1 VSNALRLHPD
11 DDVVIAKARIAAG
24 TQLETDAGWVAV
36 SGDIPAGHKI
46 AVRARA
52 AGDPV
57 RRYGQII
64 GFATVAIAPGEH
76 VHRHNLGAGE
86 LTQHFEAAV
95 EARRTR
101 YREASEMRTFDAYV
115 RGDGRVG
122 TRNYVLVVPTVNC
135 SATVVR
141 MVGERFRDVR
151 RAYPHVDGVVA
162 ISHKTGC
169 GLVAQGDD
177 HRLLQRVIDGYA
189 HHPNVGATVIVS
201 LGCEVNQAEP
211 IVQLGL
217 RGAAQSSLAEPGKR
231 LPVVTIQREGGTRQA
246 VEAAVAEIARLLPQV
261 DAARRTPRPASDL
274 VVATNCGGSDGYS
287 GITANPA
294 LGWAMDEIVRY
305 GGTALLAETPEIHGA
320 EQLLVRRARNENVA
334 RKLLARIAWWEA
346 HLARHG
352 ARMDH
357 NPSPG
362 NISGGITTVYEKA
375 LGGVAKAGTTE
386 LVDVLDYA
394 ERVHEHGLVFM
405 DTPGY
410 DPVSVTG
417 LVAGGANL
425 ICFTTGR
432 GSVFGCKPA
441 PSIKVATNTPMYEHM
456 TDDMDVNAGV
466 ILSGTPVE
474 EVGRQIFEEVL
485 AVASGKRTKS
495 EQSGVGEEEFAPWSI
510 GPTL

>member
-1 VSNALRLHPD
+1 MQGTLQLHPD
-11 DDVVIAKARIAAG
+11 DDVAIAKLKLPKGTAVDTEAG
-24 TQLETDAGWVAV
+24 PVTLTTDV
-36 SGDIPAGHKI
+36 PAGHKI
-46 AVRARA
+46 AVRRRA
-52 AGDPV
+52 AGEPV
-57 RRYGQII
+57 RRYGQVI
-64 GFATVAIAPGEH
+64 GVATAPIAPGEH
-76 VHRHNLGAGE
+76 VHRHNLGI
-86 LTQHFEAAV
+86 AALHQ
-95 EARRTR
+95 EFAAATEGQPTR
-101 YREASEMRTFDAYV
+101 YHPASEMRTFDGFV
-115 RGDGRVG
+115 RSDGRVG
-122 TRNYVLVVPTVNC
+122 TRNYVLVIPTVNC
-135 SATVVR
+135 SATVVK
-141 MVGERFRDVR
+141 MVADRFRDVAR
-151 RAYPHVDGVVA
+151 EFPNVDGVVA
-162 ISHKTGC
+162 LPHKGGC

-177 HRLLQRVIDGYA
+177 HQLLQRVITGYA
-189 HHPNVGATVIVS
+189 HHPNVGATVVVS

-211 IVQLGL
+211 LVQL
-217 RGAAQSSLAEPGKR
+217 ALAGRPVTNGKR
-231 LPVVTIQREGGTRQA
+231 LPVVTIQREGGTRKA

-261 DAARRTPRPASDL
+261 DAARRTSRPASDL

-320 EQLLVRRARNENVA
+320 EQLLVRRARDEAVA

-352 ARMDH
+352 AKTDH

-362 NISGGITTVYEKA
+362 NIAGGITTVYEKA
-375 LGGVAKAGTTE
+375 LGGVAKAGTTQ
-386 LVDVLDYA
+386 LVDVIDYA
-394 ERVHEHGLVFM
+394 EPVKERGLVFM

-425 ICFTTGR
+425 VCFTTGR

-441 PSIKVATNTPMYEHM
+441 PSIKLATSSTLYRHM
-456 TDDMDVNAGV
+456 TEDMDIDCGT
-466 ILSGTPVE
+466 ILEGASIA
-474 EVGRQIFEEVL
+474 EVGRQILDDIL

-495 EQSGVGEEEFAPWSI
+495 ELLGMGDEEFAPWQT

>member
-1 VSNALRLHPD
+1 VSSTLRLHPD
-11 DDVVIAKARIAAG
+11 DDVVIAKHRIAAG
-24 TQLETDAGWVAV
+24 TVLATDAGPVALAADV
-36 SGDIPAGHKI
+36 PAGHKI

-57 RRYGQII
+57 RRCGQII

-86 LTQHFEAAV
+86 LTQHFEPAI
-95 EARRTR
+95 EARPTR
-101 YREASEMRTFDAYV
+101 YHDASEMRTFDGYL
-115 RGDGRVG
+115 RPDGRVG
-122 TRNYVLVVPTVNC
+122 TRNYVLVLPTVNC

-151 RAYPHVDGVVA
+151 RDYPHIDGVVA

-189 HHPNVGATVIVS
+189 RHPNVAAAVVVS
-201 LGCEVNQAEP
+201 LGCEVNQPAQL
-211 IVQLGL
+211 VQLAT
-217 RGAAQSSLAEPGKR
+217 AAPLPASDQR

-246 VEAAVAEIARLLPQV
+246 VEAAVAEVARLLPRV
-261 DAARRTPRPASDL
+261 DAARRTTRPASDL
-274 VVATNCGGSDGYS
+274 VVATNCGGSDSYS

-320 EQLLVRRARNENVA
+320 EQLLVRRARNAAVA
-334 RKLLARIAWWEA
+334 HKLLTRIGWWEGY
-346 HLARHG
+346 LARHG

-362 NISGGITTVYEKA
+362 NIAGGITTVYEKA
-375 LGGVAKAGTTE
+375 LGGVAKGGTTE

-394 ERVHEHGLVFM
+394 ERVKHRGLVFM

-432 GSVFGCKPA
+432 GSVFGCRPT
-441 PSIKVATNTPMYEHM
+441 PSLKLATTSTLYRHM
-456 TDDMDVNAGV
+456 IDDMDLDCGA
-466 ILSGTPVE
+466 ILDGASIA
-474 EVGRQIFEEVL
+474 EVGRLILDEIF
-485 AVASGKRTKS
+485 AVASGKPTKS
-495 EQSGVGEEEFAPWSI
+495 ELLDIGSEEFAPWQT